1 MHRIPCVLAL
11 LLSTGAWSY
20 AHAQDVWVYQV
31 VQGNGQAR
39 LMREP
44 PVDLTYPR
52 DGAPMPV
59 ADRMS
64 SATRGEPLTPQQAAA
79 RRASPHLI
87 ITLVPAQVGEQIGR
101 Q

>member
-1 MHRIPCVLAL
+1 MQSIRYALAFL
-11 LLSTGAWSY
+11 LPAFVWSH

-31 VQGNGQAR
+31 VQGNNQPR
-39 LMREP
+39 LMRAP

-59 ADRMS
+59 TDRIS
-64 SATRGEPLTPQQAAA
+64 SASRGEPLTPQQAAA

-87 ITLVPAQVGEQIGR
+87 ITLVPARVGEQIGR